1 MNKIIAVITLVL
13 SLVLINFS
21 IIEKEKHLSNTDI
34 VYLKLA
40 PVDPRS
46 LMQGDYMTLRFA
58 LSEKI
63 RRDLPKVK
71 NNSKSWQ
78 QSNDDSGANNLGFR
92 NEFEALNW
100 RYDLKN
106 SDGYVVV
113 VLDDKNV
120 ASYVRLHENETLL
133 DNEVL
138 LFYRVRN
145 NVIKFATNAF
155 FFQEGK
161 AKEYDS
167 AKYGKFH
174 VDENGKLLLTTMH
187 NLNLKLLGK

>member
-40 PVDPRS
+40 PIDPRS
-46 LMQGDYMTLRFA
+46 LMQGDYMALRFG
-58 LSEKI
+58 LSEEIHKE
-63 RRDLPKVK
+63 L
-71 NNSKSWQ
+71 SKET
-78 QSNDDSGANNLGFR
+78 SNKRKG
-92 NEFEALNW
+92 

-145 NVIKFATNAF
+145 NEIKFATNAF

-187 NLNLKLLGK
+187 DQHLKPLGN